1 MRNSVGYIVGFAAVV
16 CIFCSLF
23 VSSTAVVLKPLQDA
37 NKLLDKQQKVL
48 AVSGLTAEGSTP
60 SAEEVDALFKDRI
73 DVQVLN
79 METRAIDENSGIPD
93 PISYNQLKASKG
105 ASTSF
110 AADGKDAGRARVS
123 RIPNYI
129 TVYTIKDEDDL
140 PSLYVLPVEGMGLWG
155 TMYGFV
161 ALDKDLKTIRGLTF
175 YKHKE
180 TPGLGAEVDNPNWKA
195 KWPGRLAFD
204 DSGKVVIEVIKGPAG
219 SPGETP
225 HKVDG
230 LSGATLTSNGVTYLL
245 RFWLGK
251 EAFGPYLDTLREST
265 PTEGSDA

>member
-1 MRNSVGYIVGFAAVV
+1 
-16 CIFCSLF
+16 
-23 VSSTAVVLKPLQDA
+23 
-37 NKLLDKQQKVL
+37 
-48 AVSGLTAEGSTP
+48 
-60 SAEEVDALFKDRI
+60 
-73 DVQVLN
+73 
-79 METRAIDENSGIPD
+79 
-93 PISYNQLKASKG
+93 
-105 ASTSF
+105 
-110 AADGKDAGRARVS
+110 
-123 RIPNYI
+123 
-129 TVYTIKDEDDL
+129 
-140 PSLYVLPVEGMGLWG
+140 
-155 TMYGFV
+155 MYGFV